1 MADTFSRMTTENA
14 DLIDLS
20 DYAWQR
26 LIGRLDGLSDAEYL
40 WEPVAGSWSIR
51 PDGGGAW
58 RADGAVPAPDPAP
71 LTTIA
76 WRLHHI
82 ADDLLAAERNAT
94 WLGLTPAAPVVSG
107 SAPTVAEVLPRLQAS
122 YDFWRRCLGAAGDL
136 SNPVGPAAGHYADAT
151 RRSFV
156 LHELDEL
163 IHHSAEVALM
173 RDLYRVLG

>member
-1 MADTFSRMTTENA
+1 MENS

-26 LIGRLDGLSDAEYL
+26 LIGRLDGMEDAEYL
-40 WEPVAGSWSIR
+40 WEPAPGSWSIR
-51 PDGGGAW
+51 PGADGAW
-58 RADGAVPAPDPAP
+58 RLDGAVPAPDPAP

-82 ADDLLAAERNAT
+82 ADGVLAAERNAT
-94 WLGLTPAAPVVSG
+94 WLGLAIAAPVVG
-107 SAPTVAEVLPRLQAS
+107 APAATVAEVRPRLEAS
-122 YDFWRRCLGAAGDL
+122 YSFWRQCLDGAGDL
-136 SNPVGPAAGHYADAT
+136 SAPVGPVAGHYADAT

-163 IHHSAEVALM
+163 IHHSAEVALLL
-173 RDLYRVLG
+173 DLYRAAPSITRR